1 MIFMQYLYFWATFLF
16 LCKNFDF
23 GTKFWFLQNFDFWAK
38 FWFLNF
44 FDFWAKFWILGNILI
59 FGQNFDFELCTVNLS
74 LLGEI
79 FPTYTHN
86 SEVQIQISWANWKLD
101 RAGLNCLYCLTD
113 GWMDGRTDGWTDRR
127 TEQDNPLYLFRIS
140 IISIN
145 TIDSI
150 VSNNIVV
157 FQLAR

>member
-1 MIFMQYLYFWATFLF
+1 MIFGQNYDFYAIFIFLGNIF
-16 LCKNFDF
+16 IFVQKFYF

-101 RAGLNCLYCLTD
+101 RAGLNCLYCLD
-113 GWMDGRTDGWTDRR
+113 RRMDGRTDWRMDGQTDG
-127 TEQDNPLYLFRIS
+127 
-140 IISIN
+140 
-145 TIDSI
+145 
-150 VSNNIVV
+150 
-157 FQLAR
+157 AG